1 MKKLIPG
8 KPVPELKVNTVN
20 GKIWD
25 LNKQTPQHFT
35 MIVVYRGLHC
45 PICRRYL
52 LELQE
57 HLDEFINTGVEV
69 IAISSDPKEKA
80 IAVKEKWK
88 LDKLNIG
95 YGLSI
100 EKGRDWGLFVSR
112 DKGLK
117 NYPDIF
123 LEPGLFLIRPDRT
136 LYASIVSTMPFA
148 RPSFGDVLKS
158 LGGIIQNDYPA
169 QGEA

>member
-1 MKKLIPG
+1 MFHD
-8 KPVPELKVNTVN
+8 TFY
-20 GKIWD
+20 
-25 LNKQTPQHFT
+25 T
-35 MIVVYRGLHC
+35 
-45 PICRRYL
+45 RRYL

-57 HLDEFINTGVEV
+57 HLADFKNIGVEV

-80 IAVKEKWK
+80 VAAKEKWK

-95 YGLSI
+95 YELSI
-100 EKGRDWGLFVSR
+100 EKGREWGLFVSR
-112 DKGLK
+112 AKGLK

-123 LEPGLFLIRPDRT
+123 IEPGLFLVRPDQT

-148 RPSFGDVLKS
+148 RPSFSDVLKA
-158 LGGIIQNDYPA
+158 LDGIIKNDYPA